1 MARQVMPSQLQPDT
15 WLYSQSTGSAAAVLV
30 GHWGPSQKPVCWAV
44 LHAVAEHQDETVYQE
59 KNASCSISC
68 SSTVNKPF
76 LRGGV
81 MSTGQDQVV
90 SHPDSYW
97 L

>member
-15 WLYSQSTGSAAAVLV
+15 WLCSQGTGSATGVLV
-30 GHWGPSQKPVCWAV
+30 GHWGPSQKVVCRAV
-44 LHAVAEHQDETVYQE
+44 LHAVSDHQDETVYQE
-59 KNASCSISC
+59 KNALCSISC

-81 MSTGQDQVV
+81 MSTGQDQVTGGF
-90 SHPDSYW
+90 SYS
-97 L
+97 